1 MSKVTDTQDPIDEET
16 GEANQTAM
24 AFGGK
29 LDYGQLYHSLFFGL
43 SFLHRS
49 NQDERAHELF
59 YNTIP
64 DFGSLWD
71 LEFVQNCDTIQKDYI
86 DDMITCYR
94 LHKVEF
100 SRLMQRAGIA
110 PKPDVRLDVQPSWEP
125 PRDLDDLTRTE
136 PDEPGDEDAEGDYD
150 MDVGYVPE
158 EGAEIETEET
168 WEE

>member
-158 EGAEIETEET
+158 EGDEPEAEET

>member
-1 MSKVTDTQDPIDEET
+1 MISTDTHDPIDEET

-29 LDYGQLYHSLFFGL
+29 LDYGQLYHSMFFGL

-49 NQDERAHELF
+49 NQDERAHELY

-71 LEFVQNCDTIQKDYI
+71 IEFVQNCDTIQKDYS
-86 DDMITCYR
+86 DDEITCYR
-94 LHKVEF
+94 LHKVEV
-100 SRLMQRAGIA
+100 SH
-110 PKPDVRLDVQPSWEP
+110 
-125 PRDLDDLTRTE
+125 DLTRTE
-136 PDEPGDEDAEGDYD
+136 PDDDDAEGDYD
-150 MDVGYVPE
+150 LDAGYVPE
-158 EGAEIETEET
+158 EGDEPEGDTL